1 MRNIF
6 LTLRKYLPVEIMLL
20 HFRRSQVLLL
30 FWIIIFGLTV
40 GGWGASIGL
49 PYLILHPEYLGEVS
63 FLSYLMLG
71 LGYGLFVMSFHITS
85 YLYLSYRLPFVAA
98 FSRPIYRFSI
108 NNSLIP
114 ILYFITFS
122 VACFRFQTLQEGIS
136 VANAFIHLLGFY
148 LGAAIMVSFVL
159 GFFFSANRNL
169 ANRITAQ
176 LKQPLSLIVR
186 KKRKSETPVDD
197 APIVQY
203 YFKDFITLRP
213 LRDVSH
219 YPTDLLKGLLQKHY
233 LHASF
238 FFVSIFLIMLLMGV
252 FRETAAVI
260 MPAGASIFIL
270 ISLYILFIGVL
281 FSWTRGWFISVLA
294 AIALLLNFL
303 TTIPFFQASH
313 PAYGMDYSTKAA
325 YNFDRLMAI
334 THPDTVKKD
343 FDQEID
349 RLKKWKG
356 GKKKKPVL
364 VLLNTSGGGL
374 RAALFTF
381 RMLQELEMSTDQKF
395 FENTVLM
402 TGASGGLMGA
412 ALFRELMVL
421 SENKKLP
428 LWSDSLWTERVS
440 RDLLNATAFT
450 LVVSDLF
457 ISFNKAEI
465 NGRSYSKD
473 RGFAFEWILN
483 RNTENLVNQPL
494 NYYEAFEKSG
504 LIPRLVLSPTILNDG
519 RRLIISPL
527 PSSYFSLA
535 NDDHTDPEHH
545 DAIEYMRFF
554 AAQDPGSL
562 RFTTALR
569 MSATFPFITPPI
581 ELPSEPMMSVI
592 DAGARDN
599 NGFELSLRYLYTFR
613 EWIGENYEK
622 VVIVQINSD
631 RAREITIAPID
642 DLSLVQKLTE
652 PIGGVVRSFANMQEF
667 QHAWFKNQFSDW
679 AEFDI
684 EIVRFQL
691 LEQTEDVAL
700 SWHLTKQEKMYV
712 EKSISNPR
720 NKLEILRIQELF
732 REVK

>member
-1 MRNIF
+1 MRNIV

-30 FWIIIFGLTV
+30 FWIIVFGLTV

-71 LGYGLFVMSFHITS
+71 LGFGLFVMSFHITS

-114 ILYFITFS
+114 VVYFITFS
-122 VACFRFQTLQEGIS
+122 VACYRFQTLQEGIS
-136 VANAFIHLLGFY
+136 TANALIHLLGFFT
-148 LGAAIMVSFVL
+148 GTTITISFVL

-169 ANRITAQ
+169 ANRIAAQ

-260 MPAGASIFIL
+260 MPAGASIFVL

-281 FSWTRGWFISVLA
+281 FSWTRGWFISVLV

-313 PAYGMDYSTKAA
+313 PAYGMDYSAKAV
-325 YNFDRLMAI
+325 YNFDQLMAI

-343 FDQEID
+343 FAHELE
-349 RLKKWKG
+349 RLNIWKG

-381 RMLQELEMSTDQKF
+381 RMLQELEMATDQKF

-421 SENKKLP
+421 SQNENLP
-428 LWSDSLWTERVS
+428 MWSDSLWTERVS
-440 RDLLNATAFT
+440 SDLLNATAFT

-457 ISFNKAEI
+457 ISFNTAEI
-465 NGRSYSKD
+465 NGRSYAKD
-473 RGFAFEWILN
+473 RGYAFEWILN
-483 RNTENLVNQPL
+483 KNTLDLVNQPL
-494 NYYEAFEKSG
+494 NYYEEIENSG
-504 LIPRLVLSPTILNDG
+504 RVPRLILSPTVLNDG

-527 PSSYFSLA
+527 PSAYLSLA
-535 NDDHTDPEHH
+535 NRDHTDPEHH
-545 DAIEYMRFF
+545 DAIEFLRLFEG
-554 AAQDPGSL
+554 QDPGNL

-613 EWIGENYEK
+613 EWVAANYEK

-667 QHAWFKNQFSDW
+667 QHAWFKNQFTDW
-679 AEFDI
+679 ADFDI
-684 EIVRFQL
+684 EIIRFQL